1 MQILFKN
8 KTIVVTGGTRG
19 IGKQIAT
26 DFLELGGN
34 VIVTGTSS
42 ELSED
47 CKHPNL
53 KYQSVDFQNQKSL
66 NSFIEYLKGIEKI
79 EICVNNAGINRINYL
94 ENTLDKDWDDMQS
107 VNVKAPFFITRAVSK
122 KMKENGYGRIVNI
135 ASIFGSVSKE
145 KRSIYT
151 MSKYAIRGLTVS
163 ASNELARYN
172 VLINTVSPGF
182 VVTDLTKKNLSE
194 LEIKYLEEQIPIRRL
209 AKPEEIAKVVLFLS
223 SDYNTYITGQNII
236 VDGGFLNV

>member
-1 MQILFKN
+1 MQIFFKN
-8 KTIVVTGGTRG
+8 KTIIVTGGTRG
-19 IGKQIAT
+19 IGKHIAS

-47 CKHPNL
+47 FKHPNL
-53 KYQSVDFQNQKSL
+53 NYQSVDFQSKESL
-66 NSFIEYLKGIEKI
+66 NGFIKYLESIEKI
-79 EICVNNAGINRINYL
+79 EVCVNNAGINRINFL

-107 VNVKAPFFITRAVSK
+107 VNVRAPFFITRAVSK
-122 KMKENGYGRIVNI
+122 KMKENKYGRIVNI
-135 ASIFGSVSKE
+135 ASIFGSVSRE

-151 MSKYAIRGLTVS
+151 MTKYAIRGLTVS
-163 ASNELARYN
+163 ASNELAKYN

-182 VVTDLTKKNLSE
+182 VITDLTKRNLSE
-194 LEIKYLEEQIPIRRL
+194 LEIKHLEEQIPIRRL

>member
-8 KTIVVTGGTRG
+8 KTIIVTGGTRG
-19 IGKQIAT
+19 IGKHIAS

-42 ELSED
+42 ELSENF
-47 CKHPNL
+47 KHPNL
-53 KYQSVDFQNQKSL
+53 NYQSVDFQSKESL
-66 NSFIEYLKGIEKI
+66 NGFIKYLESIEKI
-79 EICVNNAGINRINYL
+79 EVCVNNAGINRINFL
-94 ENTLDKDWDDMQS
+94 ENTLDRDWDDMQS
-107 VNVKAPFFITRAVSK
+107 VNVRAPFFITRAVSK
-122 KMKENGYGRIVNI
+122 KMKENKYGRIVNI
-135 ASIFGSVSKE
+135 ASIFGSVSRE

-151 MSKYAIRGLTVS
+151 MTKYAIRGLTVS
-163 ASNELARYN
+163 ASNELAKYN

-182 VVTDLTKKNLSE
+182 VITDLTKKNLTE
-194 LEIKYLEEQIPIRRL
+194 LEIKHLEEQIPIRRL

>member
-8 KTIVVTGGTRG
+8 KTIIVTGGTRG
-19 IGKQIAT
+19 IGKQIAS

-42 ELSED
+42 ELSENL
-47 CKHPNL
+47 KHPNL
-53 KYQSVDFQNQKSL
+53 NYQSVDFQSKESL
-66 NSFIEYLKGIEKI
+66 NDFIKYIESIEKI
-79 EICVNNAGINRINYL
+79 EVCVNNAGINRINFL
-94 ENTLDKDWDDMQS
+94 ENTLDRDWDDMQS
-107 VNVKAPFFITRAVSK
+107 VNVRAPFFITRAVSK
-122 KMKENGYGRIVNI
+122 RMKENKYGRIVNI
-135 ASIFGSVSKE
+135 ASIFGSVSRE

-151 MSKYAIRGLTVS
+151 MTKYAIRGLTVS
-163 ASNELARYN
+163 ASNELAKYN
-172 VLINTVSPGF
+172 ILINTVSPGF
-182 VVTDLTKKNLSE
+182 VITDLTKRNLSE
-194 LEIKYLEEQIPIRRL
+194 LEIKHLEEQIPMRRL